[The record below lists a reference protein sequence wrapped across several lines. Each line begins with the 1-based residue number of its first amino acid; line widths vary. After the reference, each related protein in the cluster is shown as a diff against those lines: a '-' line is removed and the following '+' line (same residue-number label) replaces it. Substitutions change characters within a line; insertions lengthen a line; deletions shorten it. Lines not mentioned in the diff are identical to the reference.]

1 MLSYDLKTLVANL
14 VREMRPYGDI
24 QQRFLL
30 RAILAELSAELGE
43 YFLQFIEEEA
53 RDLRRKND

>member
-1 MLSYDLKTLVANL
+1 MLNYDLKTLIDNL
-14 VREMRPYGDI
+14 IRELRPYSNT

-53 RDLRRKND
+53 RDLRRNII